1 MAHLYKEKEI
11 IQISINFFTIYCLLI
26 VDAYPLIIDA
36 NFAVK
41 CIYDYNKKVKF
52 GEIIPRKISRVR
64 YIKSVITIQ
73 RAWRCY
79 AARKAMRKRI
89 ARLEEVLD
97 MTIPSWQC
105 RRTIAKDD
113 DNFQRRR
120 PLISEFDARLKKTI
134 SDERTRVN
142 FPNKIFNLSHYHES
156 K

>member
-1 MAHLYKEKEI
+1 M
-11 IQISINFFTIYCLLI
+11 IYYLLIVNVCLLI
-26 VDAYPLIIDA
+26 INS

-41 CIYDYNKKVKF
+41 CIYDYNKKVRF
-52 GEIIPRKISRVR
+52 GEIIPRKIDRNK
-64 YIKSVITIQ
+64 YIKSVMTIQ
-73 RAWRCY
+73 RAWRRY

-105 RRTIAKDD
+105 RETIAKDN

-120 PLISEFDARLKKTI
+120 ALMPGFDARIKKAI

-142 FPNKIFNLSHYHES
+142 FPEFLIYHIIMKKNKKYGLKSN
-156 K
+156 